1 MPVYQQVSAVTW
13 SLLVGTG
20 IIVVIWAVIRGGWVG
35 RPSADDSTTV
45 SDITPEPILPS
56 SHEHLARITMAKGAV
71 PLIHDFPEGISEAH
85 NPVPLIIKIVMISCL
100 LWAVVYVILFVQ
112 SGFNFS

>member
-1 MPVYQQVSAVTW
+1 MPVYQQVSAVIW
-13 SLLVGTG
+13 SLFVGAG

-35 RPSADDSTTV
+35 RPGAQESTTV
-45 SDITPEPILPS
+45 SDITPEPIRPS
-56 SHEHLARITMAKGAV
+56 SHEHRARVTMAKGAV
-71 PLIHDFPEGISEAH
+71 PLIHDFPDGISEAH
-85 NPVPLIIKIVMISCL
+85 NPVPLIVKILMVSCL